1 MNYVYD
7 VLLNFNKEMYEFYDW
22 NLDDYISHI
31 RKILVFRV
39 DNKTMRDLVNNSI
52 VVDSDFLIKISNRT
66 EMFTK
71 QNVKI
76 INYAALFTNG
86 SFVIGIK
93 FDKNGEI
100 IGRSKLLI
108 DEELDILDSA
118 LDMNEYNLKYNLIV
132 DNKNVSFKTRKE
144 ILIEKYIL
152 KKLNEVENNKEML
165 KYLYYE
171 CFNEKNNDFRKMLL
185 KLNKS
190 LTNNWDNFY
199 NKVYNFFKLTTI
211 KEK

>member
-118 LDMNEYNLKYNLIV
+118 LDMNQYNLKYNLIA

>member
-118 LDMNEYNLKYNLIV
+118 LDMNEYNLKYKVINT
-132 DNKNVSFKTRKE
+132 NKNEFFKTRKE
-144 ILIEKYIL
+144 VFIEKYIS
-152 KKLNEVENNKEML
+152 KKLNEVKDNKEML

-171 CFNEKNNDFRKMLL
+171 CFNEKNTDFRKMLL

-190 LTNNWDNFY
+190 LINNWDSFY
-199 NKVYNFFKLTTI
+199 NKVYNFFKLTAI

>member
-52 VVDSDFLIKISNRT
+52 VVDYDFLIKISNRT

>member
-171 CFNEKNNDFRKMLL
+171 CFNEKNNDFKKMLL

>member
-31 RKILVFRV
+31 RKILVFRIN
-39 DNKTMRDLVNNSI
+39 NKTMDDLVNNN
-52 VVDSDFLIKISNRT
+52 VVIDSEFLVKISNRT

-86 SFVIGIK
+86 SFVIGLK

-118 LDMNEYNLKYNLIV
+118 LDMNEYNLKYKLINT
-132 DNKNVSFKTRKE
+132 NKNEFFKTRKE
-144 ILIEKYIL
+144 VFIEKYIS
-152 KKLNEVENNKEML
+152 KKLDEVKDNKEML

-171 CFNEKNNDFRKMLL
+171 CFNEKNTDFGKMLL

-190 LTNNWDNFY
+190 LTNNWDGFY

>member
-39 DNKTMRDLVNNSI
+39 DNKTMSDLVNNSI

-118 LDMNEYNLKYNLIV
+118 LDMNEYNLKYKVINT
-132 DNKNVSFKTRKE
+132 NKNEFFKTRKE
-144 ILIEKYIL
+144 VFIEKYIS
-152 KKLNEVENNKEML
+152 KKLNEVEDNKEML

-171 CFNEKNNDFRKMLL
+171 CFNEKNTDFRKMLL

-190 LTNNWDNFY
+190 LINNWDSFY
-199 NKVYNFFKLTTI
+199 NKVYNFFKLTAI

>member
-211 KEK
+211 KKK

>member
-52 VVDSDFLIKISNRT
+52 VVDSDFLLKISNRT

>member
-39 DNKTMRDLVNNSI
+39 DNKTMSDLVNNSI

-118 LDMNEYNLKYNLIV
+118 LDMNEYNLKYKVINT
-132 DNKNVSFKTRKE
+132 NKNEFFKTRKE
-144 ILIEKYIL
+144 VFIEKYIS
-152 KKLNEVENNKEML
+152 KKLNEVKDNKEML

-171 CFNEKNNDFRKMLL
+171 CFNEKNTDFRKMLL

-190 LTNNWDNFY
+190 LINNWDSFY
-199 NKVYNFFKLTTI
+199 NKVYNFFKLTAI

>member
-1 MNYVYD
+1 
-7 VLLNFNKEMYEFYDW
+7 
-22 NLDDYISHI
+22 
-31 RKILVFRV
+31 
-39 DNKTMRDLVNNSI
+39 
-52 VVDSDFLIKISNRT
+52 
-66 EMFTK
+66 MFTK

-118 LDMNEYNLKYNLIV
+118 LDMNEYNLKYKVINT
-132 DNKNVSFKTRKE
+132 NKNEFFKTRKE
-144 ILIEKYIL
+144 VFIEKYIS
-152 KKLNEVENNKEML
+152 KKLNEVKDNKEML

-171 CFNEKNNDFRKMLL
+171 CFNEKNTDFRKMLL

-190 LTNNWDNFY
+190 LINNWDSFY
-199 NKVYNFFKLTTI
+199 NKVYNFFKLTAI

>member
-39 DNKTMRDLVNNSI
+39 DNKTMSDLVNNSI

-118 LDMNEYNLKYNLIV
+118 LDMNQYNLKYNLIV

>member
-31 RKILVFRV
+31 RKILVFRI

-118 LDMNEYNLKYNLIV
+118 LDMNQYNLKYNLIA
-132 DNKNVSFKTRKE
+132 DNKNVSFKTRRE
-144 ILIEKYIL
+144 IFIEKYIL

>member
-7 VLLNFNKEMYEFYDW
+7 VLLNFNKEMYDFYDW
-22 NLDDYISHI
+22 NLDDYILHI
-31 RKILVFRV
+31 RKILVFRIN
-39 DNKTMRDLVNNSI
+39 NKTMNDLVNNSI
-52 VVDSDFLIKISNRT
+52 VVDSEFLVKISNRT

-86 SFVIGIK
+86 LFVIGLK

-100 IGRSKLLI
+100 IGMSKLLI

-118 LDMNEYNLKYNLIV
+118 LDMNEYNLKYRVINM
-132 DNKNVSFKTRKE
+132 NKNEFFKTRKE
-144 ILIEKYIL
+144 VFIEKYIS
-152 KKLNEVENNKEML
+152 KKLNEVKDNKELL

-171 CFNEKNNDFRKMLL
+171 CFNEKNADFRKMLP
-185 KLNKS
+185 KLNTS
-190 LTNNWDNFY
+190 LTNDWDNFY

>member
-118 LDMNEYNLKYNLIV
+118 LDMNQYNLKYNLIA

-144 ILIEKYIL
+144 IFIEKYIL

>member
-52 VVDSDFLIKISNRT
+52 IVDSDFLIKISNRT

-171 CFNEKNNDFRKMLL
+171 CFN
-185 KLNKS
+185 
-190 LTNNWDNFY
+190 
-199 NKVYNFFKLTTI
+199 
-211 KEK
+211 

>member
-39 DNKTMRDLVNNSI
+39 DNKTMSDLVNNSI

-118 LDMNEYNLKYNLIV
+118 LDMNEYNLKYKVINT
-132 DNKNVSFKTRKE
+132 NKNEFFKTRKE
-144 ILIEKYIL
+144 VFIEKYIS
-152 KKLNEVENNKEML
+152 KKLNEVKDNKEML

-171 CFNEKNNDFRKMLL
+171 CFNEKNTDFRKMLP

-190 LTNNWDNFY
+190 LINNWDSFY
-199 NKVYNFFKLTTI
+199 NKVYNFFKLTAI

>member
-39 DNKTMRDLVNNSI
+39 DNKTMSDLINNNV
-52 VVDSDFLIKISNRT
+52 VVDSDFLVKISNRT

-86 SFVIGIK
+86 SFVIGLK

-118 LDMNEYNLKYNLIV
+118 LDMSEYNLKYNLINN
-132 DNKNVSFKTRKE
+132 NKNLCFKTRKE
-144 ILIEKYIL
+144 VFIEKYIS
-152 KKLNEVENNKEML
+152 KKLNEIKDNKEMI

-171 CFNEKNNDFRKMLL
+171 CFNEKNGDFRKMLL

-190 LTNNWDNFY
+190 LINNWGEFY
-199 NKVYNFFKLTTI
+199 NKVYDFFKLTTI

>member
-39 DNKTMRDLVNNSI
+39 DNKTMNDLVNNSI

-76 INYAALFTNG
+76 INYASLFTNG

-118 LDMNEYNLKYNLIV
+118 LDMNEYNLKYKVINT
-132 DNKNVSFKTRKE
+132 NKNEFFKTRKE
-144 ILIEKYIL
+144 VFIEKYIS
-152 KKLNEVENNKEML
+152 KKLDEVKDNKEML

-171 CFNEKNNDFRKMLL
+171 CFNEKNTDFRKMLL

-190 LTNNWDNFY
+190 LINNWDSFY
-199 NKVYNFFKLTTI
+199 NKVYNFFKLTAI

>member
-52 VVDSDFLIKISNRT
+52 VVDSYFLIKISNRT

-118 LDMNEYNLKYNLIV
+118 LDMNEYNLKYKVINT
-132 DNKNVSFKTRKE
+132 NKNEFFKTRKE
-144 ILIEKYIL
+144 VFIEKYIS
-152 KKLNEVENNKEML
+152 KKLNEVKDNKEML

-171 CFNEKNNDFRKMLL
+171 CFNEKNTDFRKMLL

-199 NKVYNFFKLTTI
+199 NKVYNFFKLTAI

>member
-39 DNKTMRDLVNNSI
+39 DNKTMNDLVNNSI

-86 SFVIGIK
+86 SFVVGIK

-118 LDMNEYNLKYNLIV
+118 LDMNEYNLKYKVINT
-132 DNKNVSFKTRKE
+132 NKNEFFKTRKE
-144 ILIEKYIL
+144 VFIEKYIS
-152 KKLNEVENNKEML
+152 KKLDEVKDNKEML

-171 CFNEKNNDFRKMLL
+171 CFNEKNTDFRKMLL

-190 LTNNWDNFY
+190 LINNWDSFY
-199 NKVYNFFKLTTI
+199 NKVYNFFKLTAI

>member
-39 DNKTMRDLVNNSI
+39 DNKTMNDLVNNSI

-76 INYAALFTNG
+76 INYASLFTNG

-118 LDMNEYNLKYNLIV
+118 LDMNEYNLKYKVINT
-132 DNKNVSFKTRKE
+132 NKNEFFKTRKE
-144 ILIEKYIL
+144 VFIEKYIS
-152 KKLNEVENNKEML
+152 KKLDEVKDNKEML

-171 CFNEKNNDFRKMLL
+171 CFNEKNTDFRKMLF

-190 LTNNWDNFY
+190 LINNWDSFY
-199 NKVYNFFKLTTI
+199 NKVYNFFKLTAI

>member
-7 VLLNFNKEMYEFYDW
+7 VLLNFNKDMYEFYDW

-39 DNKTMRDLVNNSI
+39 DNKTMSDLVNNSI

-118 LDMNEYNLKYNLIV
+118 LDMNEYNLKYKVINT
-132 DNKNVSFKTRKE
+132 NKNEFFKTRKE
-144 ILIEKYIL
+144 VFIEKYIS
-152 KKLNEVENNKEML
+152 KKLNEVKDNKEML

-171 CFNEKNNDFRKMLL
+171 CFNEKNTDFRKMLL

-190 LTNNWDNFY
+190 LINNWDSFY
-199 NKVYNFFKLTTI
+199 NKVYNFFKLTAI

>member
-52 VVDSDFLIKISNRT
+52 VADSDFLIKISNRT

>member
-39 DNKTMRDLVNNSI
+39 DNKTMSDLVNNSI

-118 LDMNEYNLKYNLIV
+118 LDMNQYNLKYNLIA
-132 DNKNVSFKTRKE
+132 DNKNVSFKTRRE
-144 ILIEKYIL
+144 IFIEKYIL

>member
-118 LDMNEYNLKYNLIV
+118 LDMNQYNLKYNLIA

-144 ILIEKYIL
+144 IFIEKYIL

-171 CFNEKNNDFRKMLL
+171 CFNEKNNDFRKILL

>member
-52 VVDSDFLIKISNRT
+52 IVDYDFLIKISNRT

>member
-39 DNKTMRDLVNNSI
+39 DNKTMSDLVNNSI

-86 SFVIGIK
+86 SFVIGLK

-118 LDMNEYNLKYNLIV
+118 LDMNEYNLKYKLINT
-132 DNKNVSFKTRKE
+132 NKNEFFKTRKE
-144 ILIEKYIL
+144 VFIEKYIS
-152 KKLNEVENNKEML
+152 KKLDEVKDNKEML

-171 CFNEKNNDFRKMLL
+171 CFNEKNTDFRKMLL

-190 LTNNWDNFY
+190 LINNWDSFY
-199 NKVYNFFKLTTI
+199 NKVYNFFKLTAI

>member
-39 DNKTMRDLVNNSI
+39 DNKIMSDLVNNSI

-118 LDMNEYNLKYNLIV
+118 LDMNEYNLKYKVINT
-132 DNKNVSFKTRKE
+132 NKNEFFKTRKE
-144 ILIEKYIL
+144 VFIEKYIS
-152 KKLNEVENNKEML
+152 KKLNEVKDNKEML

-171 CFNEKNNDFRKMLL
+171 CFNEKNTDFRKMLL

-190 LTNNWDNFY
+190 LINNWDSFY
-199 NKVYNFFKLTTI
+199 NKVYNFFKLTAI

>member
-118 LDMNEYNLKYNLIV
+118 LDMNQYNLKYNLIA
-132 DNKNVSFKTRKE
+132 DNKNVSFKTRRE
-144 ILIEKYIL
+144 IFIEKYIL

>member
-118 LDMNEYNLKYNLIV
+118 LDMNQYNLKYNLIV

-199 NKVYNFFKLTTI
+199 NKVYNFFKLATI

>member
-52 VVDSDFLIKISNRT
+52 IVDSDFLIKISNRT

>member
-39 DNKTMRDLVNNSI
+39 DNKTMSDLVNNSI
-52 VVDSDFLIKISNRT
+52 IVDSDFLIKISNRT

>member
-118 LDMNEYNLKYNLIV
+118 LDMNQYNLKYNLIV

>member
-1 MNYVYD
+1 
-7 VLLNFNKEMYEFYDW
+7 MYEFYDW

>member
-118 LDMNEYNLKYNLIV
+118 LDMNQYNLKYNLIV

-152 KKLNEVENNKEML
+152 KKLNEVENNKEMF

>member
-39 DNKTMRDLVNNSI
+39 DNKTMRDLVNNSV

>member
-39 DNKTMRDLVNNSI
+39 DNKTMNDLVNNSI

-118 LDMNEYNLKYNLIV
+118 LDMNEYNLKYKVINT
-132 DNKNVSFKTRKE
+132 NKNEFFKTRKE
-144 ILIEKYIL
+144 VFIEKYIS
-152 KKLNEVENNKEML
+152 KKLNEVKDNKEML

-171 CFNEKNNDFRKMLL
+171 CFNEKNTDFRKMLL

-190 LTNNWDNFY
+190 LINNWDSFY
-199 NKVYNFFKLTTI
+199 NKVYNFFKLTAI

>member
-39 DNKTMRDLVNNSI
+39 GNKTMSDLVNNSI

-86 SFVIGIK
+86 SFVIGLK

-118 LDMNEYNLKYNLIV
+118 LDMNEYNLKYKLINT
-132 DNKNVSFKTRKE
+132 NKNEFFKTRKE
-144 ILIEKYIL
+144 VFIEKYIS
-152 KKLNEVENNKEML
+152 KKLDEVKDNKEML

-171 CFNEKNNDFRKMLL
+171 CFNEKNTDFRKMLL

-190 LTNNWDNFY
+190 LINNWDSFY
-199 NKVYNFFKLTTI
+199 NKVYNFFKLTAI

>member
-39 DNKTMRDLVNNSI
+39 DNKTMSDLVNNSI

-118 LDMNEYNLKYNLIV
+118 LDMNEYNLKYKVINT
-132 DNKNVSFKTRKE
+132 NKNEFFKTRKE
-144 ILIEKYIL
+144 VFIEKYIS
-152 KKLNEVENNKEML
+152 KKLDEVKDNKEML

-171 CFNEKNNDFRKMLL
+171 CFNEKNTDFRKMLL

-190 LTNNWDNFY
+190 LINNWDSFY
-199 NKVYNFFKLTTI
+199 NKVYNFFKLTAI

>member
-199 NKVYNFFKLTTI
+199 NKVYNFFITFI
-211 KEK
+211 IM